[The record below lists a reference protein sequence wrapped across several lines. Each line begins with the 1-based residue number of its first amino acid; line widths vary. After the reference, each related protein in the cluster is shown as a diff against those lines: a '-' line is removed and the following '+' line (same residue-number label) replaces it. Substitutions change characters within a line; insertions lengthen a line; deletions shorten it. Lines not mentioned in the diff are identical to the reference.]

1 MSLRSFPGMPPA
13 RRSNDHLE
21 LPSINDMMLAQ
32 ATRASAPPM
41 LMRRTLRSLSSSGLR
56 AGRIVTT
63 FTGFGATALTM
74 DAISPFSRTPGA
86 VQAVRGRTRE
96 RDE

>member
-1 MSLRSFPGMPPA
+1 
-13 RRSNDHLE
+13 
-21 LPSINDMMLAQ
+21 
-32 ATRASAPPM
+32 
-41 LMRRTLRSLSSSGLR
+41 
-56 AGRIVTT
+56 
-63 FTGFGATALTM
+63 M